1 MGRTLKFVGALVVHT
16 LSAVIGTA
24 VLEAEIWRLFPSHSI
39 AGVLWK
45 EWLLG
50 LAFSGIIGFVMRR
63 TLSSA
68 ATWAWLL
75 PGVWFFLGLIFL
87 HAPNSSAFSDGSLWS
102 RLSGIACNNKS
113 SVGCRSFFAFTVPLI
128 RGVSY
133 SLGAY
138 MSSLAGKIKP
148 QPVEPRLS

>member
-1 MGRTLKFVGALVVHT
+1 MVRSLKFVAALVVHT
-16 LSAVIGTA
+16 ASAVIGTA
-24 VLEAEIWRLFPSHSI
+24 VLESEIWRLFPSHSL

-50 LAFSGIIGFVMRR
+50 FACSGIIGFFVWRAW
-63 TLSSA
+63 SSA

-75 PGVWFFLGLIFL
+75 PGLWFLLGLILL
-87 HAPNSSAFSDGSLWS
+87 HNPNSGAFAGGTLWD

-113 SVGCRSFFAFTVPLI
+113 PVGCRSFFAFTVPFI

-138 MSSLAGKIKP
+138 VSSVAKKTKSES
-148 QPVEPRLS
+148 VEVRL